1 MHKSTKPLLGALA
14 FGLLGILSTQ
24 AAWNVGYPW
33 GRTHNGS
40 AYMTH
45 GGDVMT
51 ATQPGTNG
59 YKYNS
64 GASYST
70 VLTKV
75 WADDP
80 TMGAQATCIHSNPV
94 RGVWPAF
101 WMTTEGAWTG
111 EIDIAEWKGNGTCWQ
126 NTYDGGWET
135 VTTNNTNAVF
145 KAHCWL
151 INTAAGYNDVRV
163 SVLINNVERA
173 KHTGTNFRNKNFWI
187 IRNLQMEGSSG
198 SPGPTSASYTCKI
211 ISQW

>member
-126 NTYDGGWET
+126 N
-135 VTTNNTNAVF
+135 AVF

-198 SPGPTSASYTCKI
+198 SPGPTSASYTCKN